1 MNNGFIK
8 LFRCIEDSFFWND
21 SQAVHLW
28 IQLLLSANHKDKEM
42 LLSGEKVIIKS
53 GHFVCSRNTLS
64 LKTGIN
70 ESKIQRILKVF
81 ESEQMIE
88 QQMNSKY
95 RMISI
100 SNWNKYQ
107 GSEQV
112 NEQQV
117 NSKRTADEQQMN
129 TNNNDKNEKND
140 KNKEKDTIVSKKKDK
155 PSGLL
160 PVYFQFMILGLTPD
174 KAILK
179 AEKFYSHYQSNGWKV
194 SKNPMK
200 DWKAATSGTWCDFTK
215 AVGYQKHHLQ
225 CIVEEL
231 EKQYGDRD
239 EYDQF
244 DFAKLK
250 HSNPQLFNDPEMFND
265 TWNKYLEGMNDR

>member
-1 MNNGFIK
+1 MNNGWIK
-8 LFRCIEDSFFWND
+8 LHRSLLDWEWYSDMNVRVVFIHCLLKANCKDVKYKGKDILRGSF
-21 SQAVHLW
+21 ATGLE
-28 IQLLLSANHKDKEM
+28 LLSRETGLTIAQIRVTLNKLKMTNEITIQTSTEGSIISITNYDLYQSNDKQNDKPIASEM
-42 LLSGEKVIIKS
+42 
-53 GHFVCSRNTLS
+53 T
-64 LKTGIN
+64 N
-70 ESKIQRILKVF
+70 ESQTNDKPIA
-81 ESEQMIE
+81 S
-88 QQMNSKY
+88 
-95 RMISI
+95 
-100 SNWNKYQ
+100 
-107 GSEQV
+107 
-112 NEQQV
+112 
-117 NSKRTADEQQMN
+117 
-129 TNNNDKNEKND
+129 NNNNKNEKND

-179 AEKFYSHYQSNGWKV
+179 AEKFISYYQSNGWKI

-215 AVGYQKHHLQ
+215 AVGYQKDHL
-225 CIVEEL
+225 CYIVEEL

-265 TWNKYLEGMNDR
+265 AWNKYLGGMNDR

>member
-53 GHFVCSRNTLS
+53 GSFVCSRNTLS

-81 ESEQMIE
+81 KSEQMIE

-129 TNNNDKNEKND
+129 TNNNNKND
-140 KNKEKDTIVSKKKDK
+140 KNKEKVSNDTKKKVGETGVIEITDAEFEKLKTKHGDRLDIVIAEYENWFINKISEAKRRNIKKPYLYLLKWDLDK
-155 PSGLL
+155 
-160 PVYFQFMILGLTPD
+160 YT
-174 KAILK
+174 K
-179 AEKFYSHYQSNGWKV
+179 
-194 SKNPMK
+194 
-200 DWKAATSGTWCDFTK
+200 K
-215 AVGYQKHHLQ
+215 AVDGNLN
-225 CIVEEL
+225 IFSEEEL
-231 EKQYGDRD
+231 NEENGI
-239 EYDQF
+239 
-244 DFAKLK
+244 
-250 HSNPQLFNDPEMFND
+250 
-265 TWNKYLEGMNDR
+265 